1 MNFNQFVLTSQ
12 CGNLSK
18 LLGDIYHGDSKTEGF
33 VYLDSYYIEDT
44 RSWGLQ
50 SSGYD
55 REGNEIP
62 FPREKYYLCIGNQ
75 EWSSNDLSELEEILF
90 QYVLE
95 EVLIGVLEEN
105 NVKDCDK

>member
-1 MNFNQFVLTSQ
+1 MTFEHFVLTSQ
-12 CGNLSK
+12 CGNLTK
-18 LLGDIYHGDSKTEGF
+18 LLPNIYNGQPETEGF

-55 REGNEIP
+55 HEGNEIP

-75 EWSSNDLSELEEILF
+75 EWSSDDLSELEEILF
-90 QYVLE
+90 EFAESNYA
-95 EVLIGVLEEN
+95 EN
-105 NVKDCDK
+105 RD